1 MSNFIKLIQH
11 FQLLFYYL
19 LNNLTFSESSLTCSH
34 AASGLNTL
42 LLFLPD
48 IFHSLTFTKLV
59 LPYIFKDLRHHGRS
73 CQSEVGGH
81 VPAVYQC
88 IQGQRSGPTKYPESL
103 GKCGSYSVKGEE
115 EHQRNP
121 PKVRDDYRELA
132 DISLYM
138 YMYILSKPIW

>member
-1 MSNFIKLIQH
+1 MLS
-11 FQLLFYYL
+11 
-19 LNNLTFSESSLTCSH
+19 
-34 AASGLNTL
+34 
-42 LLFLPD
+42 LPD
-48 IFHSLTFTKLV
+48 FFHSLTFTKSA

>member
-1 MSNFIKLIQH
+1 M
-11 FQLLFYYL
+11 
-19 LNNLTFSESSLTCSH
+19 
-34 AASGLNTL
+34 A
-42 LLFLPD
+42 
-48 IFHSLTFTKLV
+48 
-59 LPYIFKDLRHHGRS
+59 
-73 CQSEVGGH
+73 
-81 VPAVYQC
+81 VPANQKWE
-88 IQGQRSGPTKYPESL
+88 GPTKYPESL